1 LFRDNE
7 TQEDGMKR
15 FESGTLIPGATWHA
29 EADNEAEVVRK
40 AVENLRNLHGETE
53 IRPDMIERIK
63 ERIVDTDATPAKP
76 H

>member
-1 LFRDNE
+1 
-7 TQEDGMKR
+7 MKR
-15 FESGTLIPGATWHA
+15 FDSGSLIPGATWHA
-29 EADNEAEVVRK
+29 EATTEAEVVRR

-63 ERIVDTDATPAKP
+63 ERIVDTESEPRR